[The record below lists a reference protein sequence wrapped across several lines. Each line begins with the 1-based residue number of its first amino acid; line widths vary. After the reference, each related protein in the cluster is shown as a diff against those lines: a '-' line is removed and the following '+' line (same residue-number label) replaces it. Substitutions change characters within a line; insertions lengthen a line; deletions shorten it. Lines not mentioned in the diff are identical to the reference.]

1 MSLVLNDNFQRSG
14 FDVISCHSPL
24 VLDVTLTN
32 ANATQSSGDVTAK
45 LQGQGLADN
54 INAYTFD
61 MGLVSSVGLAPTV
74 HTFRLNITDAIGKI
88 CNDPDLRNEV
98 TTLFFT
104 PSRLA
109 TLIRITIESASES
122 DVVLDNN
129 YMHGFN
135 QVNDPD
141 SSCLVDFAN
150 GDAVIPVVPGAP
162 MLFSIW
168 TESVGASPIFR
179 LMRGSTVVW
188 DDALLIPNVKSLY
201 QVYHTDLNTDF
212 AADLQEG
219 RIEYFLDCFYQDS
232 TLGKINLVALSGV
245 CEGTVL
251 LAWLNRY
258 GTYSYMAFE
267 RYPSVK
273 GEQKDMGSY
282 DLEVIDIA
290 DLQSRQ
296 KSRGYN
302 DVKDVITAV
311 AKRVPTEYFSAIEDL
326 FYSMDVYY
334 YTGTLP
340 NFTFDPAEWLR
351 VKVKGNLRERK
362 KFTHENVRVD
372 IIMPEKYTQIR

>member
-14 FDVISCHSPL
+14 YAVIACHSPL

-45 LQGQGLADN
+45 IQGQGLADN

-74 HTFRLNITDAIGKI
+74 HTFKLDITDIIRKV

-150 GDAVIPVVPGAP
+150 GDAVIPIVAGAP
-162 MLFSIW
+162 MLWSLWTHSI
-168 TESVGASPIFR
+168 GASPIFR

-188 DDALLIPNVKSLY
+188 DDALLIPNVVSLC
-201 QVYHTDLNTDF
+201 QVYDTDLNLDL
-212 AADLQEG
+212 AADWEEG
-219 RIEYFLDCFYQDS
+219 RFEYFFDCFYIS
-232 TLGKINLVALSGV
+232 TTLGKIDLVALTDV
-245 CEGTVL
+245 CEGAVL
-251 LAWLNRY
+251 ICWLNRY

-267 RYPSVK
+267 RFPTVK
-273 GEQKDMGSY
+273 GEQKDMGDY
-282 DLEVIDIA
+282 DLEVYDIA
-290 DLQSRQ
+290 DLQSRT
-296 KSRGYN
+296 KNKGYSG
-302 DVKDVITAV
+302 VKDVITAI
-311 AKRVPTEYFSAIEDL
+311 AKNVPTQYFPAIADL

-334 YTGTLP
+334 FTGTLP
-340 NFTFDPAEWLR
+340 EETFDPTEWLR
-351 VKVKGNLRERK
+351 VKVKGTLKERK
-362 KFTHENVRVD
+362 KFAHENVRID
-372 IIMPEKYTQIR
+372 ITLPEKYTQIR